1 MFDWVVGGEAGRMQK
16 PEASKLGLAGGAR
29 RAYCS

>member
-16 PEASKLGLAGGAR
+16 PEASKLGAGWR
-29 RAYCS
+29 REEGKL